1 MKAGGDT
8 AAPQAESASFWEGRR
23 VLVTGHTGFKGSWLT
38 LWLTRLGAQVT
49 GLASGGLSKPSLHK
63 LAGVGDEA
71 ETLDADVRDLD
82 AVDKAVSSARPEV
95 VIHMAAQPL
104 VRRSYEDPVTTYA
117 INVMGSV
124 HVLDASRRSDD
135 ARVVL
140 VVTSDKCY
148 ENRERGRAYVEDDP
162 MGGRDPYSSS
172 KGCAELV
179 TAAYRA
185 SYGDAGPAIAS
196 ARAGNVIG
204 GGDWSQ
210 DRLVPDVMG
219 AALEGRSVLIRNPDA
234 VRPWQHVLN
243 PLSGYLRLVEALWES
258 RDYAEPWNFG
268 PDERDA
274 RPVRE
279 LLERLAAEWGE
290 GLRWEVDE
298 APSPPEAQLLTV
310 DSSKA
315 RRRLGWEPLWD
326 LDDTVRSI
334 SAFYRA
340 LADGEDVR
348 PVVLEQIDAFRAGK
362 GPPAINRPT
371 A

>member
-1 MKAGGDT
+1 
-8 AAPQAESASFWEGRR
+8 
-23 VLVTGHTGFKGSWLT
+23 VLH
-38 LWLTRLGAQVT
+38 LGAQPIVSRA
-49 GLASGGLSKPSLHK
+49 LAEP
-63 LAGVGDEA
+63 A
-71 ETLDADVRDLD
+71 ETF
-82 AVDKAVSSARPEV
+82 E
-95 VIHMAAQPL
+95 
-104 VRRSYEDPVTTYA
+104 T
-117 INVMGSV
+117 NVMGMVNVLEAARGADSV
-124 HVLDASRRSDD
+124 RA
-135 ARVVL
+135 VV
-140 VVTSDKCY
+140 VVTSDKVY
-148 ENRERGRAYVEDDP
+148 ENREGGTPFTEGDP
-162 MGGRDPYSSS
+162 LGGGEPYGAS
-172 KGCAELV
+172 KACAELV
-179 TAAYRA
+179 TAAYRR
-185 SYGDAGPAIAS
+185 SYFEPGGRGVAT

-234 VRPWQHVLN
+234 VRPWQHVLS

-279 LLERLAAEWGE
+279 LLARLAAEWGE

-326 LDDTVRSI
+326 LDDAVRSI
-334 SAFYRA
+334 AAFYRA

-348 PVVLEQIDAFRAGK
+348 PVVLEQIDAFRAGN
-362 GPPAINRPT
+362 GPPAVSRPT